1 MAEDHGPQ
9 TTDRTHCA
17 TGTAGTT
24 GGGFEPVLGYP
35 RTDVGAYANTALSAL
50 SPPPSFPR
58 TRASRV
64 ASTASGL
71 ASKQWPGASLEP
83 SRSNRC
89 SPTGTLDSRVRGND
103 VGVGRRPQR
112 PITSVL
118 DQPSCAVR
126 RLRSAVLL
134 AALAVAAA
142 SGARAQSA
150 SATVSA
156 TVVEVGESVTY
167 TVTLEGG
174 RGQSVGP
181 PLATG
186 ALRLRSPFPVLDA
199 TTSVNGAVERRLAWA
214 YEATRPGS
222 GRIGRFRAAVGG
234 QPVDIDGISVTVQRP
249 APTTAA
255 PPSAGTSPPRPGA
268 SRELFARAEPSRQ
281 TAYVGQQVVV
291 DYVLYFEPEIQ
302 PRQTAP
308 VGTWDAPGAWREEM
322 EVASTY
328 PRPVTIGG
336 APYDAVTIRRV
347 ALFPTRAGTLSLAP
361 MTFTV
366 DLLRVD
372 RQPARDPFSPFFS
385 PFRSRY
391 EDREVVAPSVEIDVR
406 PLPPGAPP
414 SFAGAVGQF
423 ELSTTVDQR
432 EVAAGDPVRIQVAVR
447 GDGNTAALRA
457 PQITAPA
464 GFDAYDPREDREV
477 FRGGEPLRGV
487 KTFTYTL
494 VPQGGGRFTIPGAPW
509 TYFDPTTGR
518 YVTVQTDPVEITV
531 QGDALADAETAAPG
545 PNAPAGLMA
554 SADWRRPP
562 GRAVWLWA
570 LLGGGLALPLAAAG
584 LVLGARAGRQRLAA
598 DTPAK
603 RHRRAP
609 AAVRERLADARRQP
623 RARAFAEI
631 ESAVRGYL
639 TDRLGVPPGPLSSD
653 ALDAALPSTSADARA
668 RLAAVLDACAVGQF
682 APGLG
687 PDVEAVARDA
697 EAAVAALDAGPSRPT
712 LRLRRRPEPVEA

>member
-1 MAEDHGPQ
+1 MTSQ
-9 TTDRTHCA
+9 TA
-17 TGTAGTT
+17 A
-24 GGGFEPVLGYP
+24 P
-35 RTDVGAYANTALSAL
+35 SADTPL
-50 SPPPSFPR
+50 SPRETAPAMALGRNGVRGPR
-58 TRASRV
+58 W
-64 ASTASGL
+64 SGL
-71 ASKQWPGASLEP
+71 A
-83 SRSNRC
+83 
-89 SPTGTLDSRVRGND
+89 VR
-103 VGVGRRPQR
+103 
-112 PITSVL
+112 
-118 DQPSCAVR
+118 
-126 RLRSAVLL
+126 LL
-134 AALAVAAA
+134 ALVVLATAAA

-150 SATVSA
+150 NATVSA
-156 TVVEVGESVTY
+156 SVVEVGETVTY

-186 ALRLRSPFPVLDA
+186 ALRLQSQFPILDA
-199 TTSVNGAVERRLAWA
+199 TTSTNGAVERRIAWA
-214 YEATRPGS
+214 YQATRPGS
-222 GRIGRFRAAVGG
+222 GRIGRFRASVAGQAVE
-234 QPVDIDGISVTVQRP
+234 VDGVSVTVQRP
-249 APTTAA
+249 PPSAVA
-255 PPSAGTSPPRPGA
+255 PPSAGASRPRAGA
-268 SRELFARAEPSRQ
+268 SRELFARAEPSRR
-281 TAYVGQQVVV
+281 TAYVGQQVMV

-347 ALFPTRAGTLSLAP
+347 ALFPTRTGTLELAP

-366 DLLRVD
+366 DLLRAG
-372 RQPARDPFSPFFS
+372 RRPIFNPLSPMYSPF
-385 PFRSRY
+385 PSRY
-391 EDREVVAPSVEIDVR
+391 EDRETVAPGVEIDVR

-423 ELSTTVDQR
+423 EVSTTVDQR
-432 EVAAGDPVRIQVAVR
+432 EVAAGDPVRIQVAIR
-447 GDGNTAALRA
+447 GDGNTAAVRA
-457 PQITAPA
+457 PEIEAPA
-464 GFDAYDPREDREV
+464 GFDAYDPRDQREV

-518 YVTVQTDPVEITV
+518 YVTVQTDPVEIVV
-531 QGDALADAETAAPG
+531 QGDALGDGAAAPD
-545 PNAPAGLMA
+545 PNGAAGLMA
-554 SADWRRPP
+554 ESDWRRPP

-570 LLGGGLALPLAAAG
+570 LLGGGLALPLALAG
-584 LVLGARAGRQRLAA
+584 LVLAARAGRERLAA

-609 AAVRERLADARRQP
+609 AAVRQRLADARRQP
-623 RARAFAEI
+623 GARAFAEI

-639 TDRLGVPPGPLSSD
+639 ADRHGVPPGPLSGGD
-653 ALDAALPSTSADARA
+653 LEAALPDAPADARA

-687 PDVEAVARDA
+687 PDADAVARDA
-697 EAAVAALDAGPSRPT
+697 EAALTGLDARPT
-712 LRLRRRPEPVEA
+712 RRVGQRLRRADPAEA